1 MKNVIR
7 FLNIILVF
15 VAFFCL
21 ILYFP
26 QYTLVVVVG
35 LVAILALYDYFQ
47 PHHTILR
54 NFPIIGHLRYI
65 LESIGP
71 EIRQYFVE
79 SDVDGKPL
87 NRNQRTYIYS
97 RAKKENDNHP
107 FGTELDLQ
115 NDNIEWVRHSMFPS
129 EVQETAPR
137 VIIGGPD
144 CKQPYAASLLNVS
157 AMSYG
162 SLSKNAIS
170 ALNLGAKAG
179 GFYHNTG
186 EGSISDFHKLGGDIC
201 YQIGTGYFGCRDE
214 HGYFSEQKFVESASI
229 PQVKMIEV
237 KLSQGAKPGH
247 GGILPASKNN
257 EEIARIRGVKPHT
270 TIASPPGHSAFDSY
284 LGLVKFIA
292 RLRDLAGG
300 KPVGFKLCIGNPAE
314 FEKICLAIIETGIKP
329 DFITVDGAEGGT
341 GAAPITFSD
350 HVGMPWENALM
361 FVVETL
367 KKHGLKKDIK
377 IITSGKI
384 IDGFDLLKAI
394 SLGADVCNSARA
406 MMLALGCIQALECH
420 KNTCPTGIATNNPR
434 LMRGLVV
441 KEKWIRVKNYQEAV
455 LKDFMDLLAATGCK
469 TVDELNP
476 SFIFKQIDGNSISYE
491 DLNEIRKAN
500 YYLHLKTPVDHK
512 INIM

>member
-54 NFPIIGHLRYI
+54 HFPIIGHLRYI

-162 SLSKNAIS
+162 SLSKTAIE
-170 ALNLGAKAG
+170 ALNKGTKLG
-179 GFYHNTG
+179 GFAHNTG
-186 EGSISDFHKLGGDIC
+186 EGGISDYHLMGGDLIW
-201 YQIGTGYFGCRDE
+201 QIGTGYFGCRDDE
-214 HGYFSEQKFVESASI
+214 GRFHSLAFRNNSLRKE
-229 PQVKMIEV
+229 VKMIEL

-247 GGILPASKNN
+247 GGLLPA
-257 EEIARIRGVKPHT
+257 
-270 TIASPPGHSAFDSY
+270 
-284 LGLVKFIA
+284 
-292 RLRDLAGG
+292 
-300 KPVGFKLCIGNPAE
+300 
-314 FEKICLAIIETGIKP
+314 
-329 DFITVDGAEGGT
+329 
-341 GAAPITFSD
+341 
-350 HVGMPWENALM
+350 
-361 FVVETL
+361 
-367 KKHGLKKDIK
+367 
-377 IITSGKI
+377 
-384 IDGFDLLKAI
+384 
-394 SLGADVCNSARA
+394 
-406 MMLALGCIQALECH
+406 
-420 KNTCPTGIATNNPR
+420 
-434 LMRGLVV
+434 
-441 KEKWIRVKNYQEAV
+441 
-455 LKDFMDLLAATGCK
+455 
-469 TVDELNP
+469 
-476 SFIFKQIDGNSISYE
+476 
-491 DLNEIRKAN
+491 
-500 YYLHLKTPVDHK
+500 
-512 INIM
+512 